1 MIFSD
6 LGAALKIS
14 LPIIAMIILG
24 LLLTPTTPEAIAAE
38 AEPLSPVLWIALQ
51 LLGSVATLWVAV
63 AWHRYV
69 LLAEYPGSVLP
80 RFHGGRVLA
89 YFGWSLV
96 LGVVLFALPGAV
108 IALLAW
114 TATGGV
120 IKEPSAG
127 VILPIVLAA
136 LVLVWVLA
144 RLSLVLP
151 AAAIGERLGLRDS
164 WQATRPI
171 ALGIIGL
178 FALTFGFA
186 MLLMVG
192 VMLAY
197 YALPL
202 AGQIAAAVFQWI
214 MTLLQLSILTT
225 LYGVYV
231 EGRSLD

>member
-1 MIFSD
+1 MIFGD
-6 LGAALKIS
+6 LGSALKIS
-14 LPIIAMIILG
+14 LPVIAMIILG
-24 LLLTPTTPEAIAAE
+24 LLLTPTTREAVATG
-38 AEPLSPVLWIALQ
+38 AEPLSPVPWIALQ
-51 LLGSVATLWVAV
+51 LLGGFATLWVAV

-69 LLAEYPGSVLP
+69 LLAEYPASVLP

-114 TATGGV
+114 AATGGA
-120 IKEPSAG
+120 IEEPSAA
-127 VILPIVLAA
+127 VVLPIVLAA
-136 LVLVWVLA
+136 LVLVWVSM

-178 FALTFGFA
+178 FALTIGFA

-192 VMLAY
+192 VMVLY
-197 YALPL
+197 YTLPMT
-202 AGQIAAAVFQWI
+202 GQIAAAIVQWI
-214 MTLLQLSILTT
+214 MMLLQLSILTT

-231 EGRSLD
+231 ERRSLD